1 MKKPKK
7 MPSWL
12 ARLREEDPNAYL
24 EAIRRGGKRSAEVRR
39 ERRQT
44 RLPPSKRKLSE
55 AEILADFEELKAFEA
70 ARHAA
75 WQRRDHL
82 LPPEDDDLGMD

>member
-1 MKKPKK
+1 MKQKK
-7 MPSWL
+7 MPGWL
-12 ARLREEDPNAYL
+12 GRLREEDPNAYIK
-24 EAIRRGGKRSAEVRR
+24 AIRRGGKQSAKVRR

-44 RLPPSKRKLSE
+44 RLAPSKRMPSY

-82 LPPEDDDLGMD
+82 LPPEDNDFGDD